1 MIKMKRTLGLNADC
15 IRDGFTYGNIV
26 KLKEAG
32 FDGFF
37 VCATQAGVSKY
48 KDIGESVGLNFEF
61 IHAPFAGI
69 NTMWEE
75 GDGYQRI
82 FNSMKVTIETAA
94 SVGVPVVVLHLSSG
108 WEPPAPNELGFKRFD
123 QLVNLARQK
132 NVKIAFENLRNV
144 ENLHAIM
151 ERYKDNPAVGY
162 CYDAGHEHCYTQG
175 VDWIREFGDKLLCVH
190 IHDNFGYD
198 RSCDPDIHILPFD
211 GNVDY
216 ADMMRRLDDVGFE
229 GCLMLEVFNSSRED
243 YKQLS
248 EDEFIATCFDR
259 IKKISEL

>member
-1 MIKMKRTLGLNADC
+1 MKWTLGLNADC
-15 IRDGFTYGNIV
+15 IGGGFTYGNII
-26 KLKEAG
+26 KLKNAG

-37 VCATQAGVSKY
+37 VCACQAGVSKY

-75 GDGYQRI
+75 GEDYQRI
-82 FNSMKVTIETAA
+82 FNQMRLTIESAA
-94 SVGVPVVVLHLSSG
+94 RSGIPVVVFHLSSG
-108 WEPPAPNELGFKRFD
+108 WEPPAPCELGFKRFD
-123 QLVNLARQK
+123 QLVSLARQK
-132 NVKIAFENLRNV
+132 NVKVAFENLRNV
-144 ENLHAIM
+144 ENLLAIK
-151 ERYKDNPAVGY
+151 ERYKDNPAVGF

-198 RSCDPDIHILPFD
+198 RSCDPDAHLLPFD

-216 ADMMRRLDDVGFE
+216 ADMMRRLDAVGFE

-243 YKQLS
+243 YKELS
-248 EDEFIATCFDR
+248 EDEFIATCYDR